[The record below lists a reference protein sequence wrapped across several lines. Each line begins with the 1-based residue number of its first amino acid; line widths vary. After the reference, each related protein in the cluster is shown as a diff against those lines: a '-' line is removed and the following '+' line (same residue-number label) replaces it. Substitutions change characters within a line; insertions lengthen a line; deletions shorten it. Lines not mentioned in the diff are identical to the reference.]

1 MRRPF
6 LALAFAAS
14 GGSLLALDARAQD
27 AATAAVAGQ
36 ETVAGYDSLRVLVN
50 RGLQGNRHDDYDL
63 ALAFVDQLLAA
74 APDDA
79 IALHYRGFVLYRKA
93 SILVASKGDRTLTRS
108 LFEEAGRAL
117 ERSDATLRWPETRA
131 LRSAVVGQLIGFS
144 GALGPMRLG
153 PRAARLLDEAVALG
167 PDNPRVWMLRGVSAM
182 FKPRLFGGGLGK
194 AERDLLRALEL
205 FTRDVPQSPAAP
217 WWGHAETYGWLGQVY
232 VRQGKVALARD
243 AYARAL
249 MIEPANAWVR
259 DHLMPAL
266 DTVSR

>member
-6 LALAFAAS
+6 LALALAAS
-14 GGSLLALDARAQD
+14 GGSVLAARAQ
-27 AATAAVAGQ
+27 AQEPAHAAVTYLAAA
-36 ETVAGYDSLRVLVN
+36 AGYDSLRVLVDQ
-50 RGLQGNRHDDYDL
+50 GLRGNRHDDYDL
-63 ALAFVDQLLAA
+63 ALAFVDELLAA
-74 APDDA
+74 EPNDA
-79 IALHYRGFVLYRKA
+79 VALHYRGFVLYRKA
-93 SILVASKGDRTLTRS
+93 SILVASKGDRTLIKS

-117 ERSDATLRWPETRA
+117 ERSEAALRWPETRA

-153 PRAARLLDEAVALG
+153 PRAARLLDEAVAMG

-194 AERDLLRALEL
+194 AERDLQRALEL
-205 FTRDVPQSPAAP
+205 FARDLPQSPAP

-232 VRQGKVALARD
+232 VRQGKVEPARD

-249 MIEPANAWVR
+249 MIEPTNAWVR
-259 DHLMPAL
+259 DHLVPAL
-266 DTVSR
+266 DTVRR